1 MSDDAQS
8 KPYKVTLKAGE
19 GFAEPWVT
27 VEGESEAQLAF
38 LLKDLIDKGTFAL
51 VGEAAVALRQATHA
65 TQTAATV
72 LGGQVQ
78 QGQSAQTTTVQQQP
92 VVQYQP
98 QQEQWPTPAQQGP
111 PPDFA
116 QPEAQVLQFPQQG
129 QQQYQQQAQA
139 QQQQQSQGAPIQGRV
154 QPLENDFVGKGGHW
168 PPAGPRPVC
177 KHGPRDW
184 KSFNSKSGKLTEMW
198 ACPFDR
204 RGAFIPPGEAKCDV
218 EWAN

>member
-8 KPYKVTLKAGE
+8 KTYKVTLKSGE
-19 GFAEPWVT
+19 SFADPWVT
-27 VEGESEAQLAF
+27 VEGDTEAELAF
-38 LLKDLIDKGTFAL
+38 ALKDLVDKGTFAI
-51 VGEAAVALRQATHA
+51 VGQASTAFRQGVHNI
-65 TQTAATV
+65 QTAATV

-78 QGQSAQTTTVQQQP
+78 QGNGQPMTSAVAQVAQAPQPPQQS
-92 VVQYQP
+92 YQP
-98 QQEQWPTPAQQGP
+98 QQQQWPTPAEQGP
-111 PPDFA
+111 PPDFVEPA
-116 QPEAQVLQFPQQG
+116 QANVVQFPQQ
-129 QQQYQQQAQA
+129 QQAQDQA
-139 QQQQQSQGAPIQGRV
+139 RGQK
-154 QPLENDFVGKGGHW
+154 LENDFVGKGGHY

-184 KSFNSKSGKLTEMW
+184 KSFQSKAGKLTEMW